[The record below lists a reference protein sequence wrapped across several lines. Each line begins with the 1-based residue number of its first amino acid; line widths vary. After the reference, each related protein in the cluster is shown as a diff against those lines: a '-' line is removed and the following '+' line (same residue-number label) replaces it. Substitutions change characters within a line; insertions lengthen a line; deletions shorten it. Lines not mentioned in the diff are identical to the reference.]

1 MAREKEYL
9 KAIEANKVIA
19 VGDIGAKSVKVTGL
33 KDGTKYSDITVAYD
47 KDNTTALSDGA
58 SEPTAV
64 PEFTTV
70 KAVVN
75 VTGVSLDKT
84 TLSLD
89 TGKTGQ
95 LTATVVPSNATN
107 KAVSYSSDTTSVA
120 TVDNNGKVTAVK
132 AGTAKITVK
141 TTDQAKT
148 ATCTVTVTDPVVN
161 VTGISL
167 DKTEASVEEGATTQL
182 TATVSPVGASD
193 KSVTW
198 KSGNEAT
205 ATVDQTGKVTGVK
218 AGTVNVVVTT
228 KDGSKTATC
237 AVTVTAKPTEPAP
250 EG

>member
-84 TLSLD
+84 
-89 TGKTGQ
+89 
-95 LTATVVPSNATN
+95 
-107 KAVSYSSDTTSVA
+107 
-120 TVDNNGKVTAVK
+120 
-132 AGTAKITVK
+132 
-141 TTDQAKT
+141 
-148 ATCTVTVTDPVVN
+148 
-161 VTGISL
+161 
-167 DKTEASVEEGATTQL
+167 EASVEEGATTQL
-182 TATVSPVGASD
+182 TATVSPAGASD

-218 AGTVNVVVTT
+218 AGTCNVVVTT
-228 KDGSKTATC
+228 KDGSKTAQC
-237 AVTVTAKPTEPAP
+237 AITVTAKPA

>member
-1 MAREKEYL
+1 MAREDEYL

-47 KDNTTALSDGA
+47 TDNAKALSDGA
-58 SEPTAV
+58 SEPVSV

-84 TLSLD
+84 T
-89 TGKTGQ
+89 
-95 LTATVVPSNATN
+95 V
-107 KAVSYSSDTTSVA
+107 
-120 TVDNNGKVTAVK
+120 
-132 AGTAKITVK
+132 
-141 TTDQAKT
+141 
-148 ATCTVTVTDPVVN
+148 
-161 VTGISL
+161 
-167 DKTEASVEEGATTQL
+167 SVEEGATTQL
-182 TATVSPVGASD
+182 KATVSPAGASD

-218 AGTVNVVVTT
+218 AGTCNVVVTT
-228 KDGSKTATC
+228 KDGSKTAQC
-237 AVTVTAKPTEPAP
+237 AVTVTAKPTE
-250 EG
+250 